1 MSCDNCNK
9 GQKAAKKVANIV
21 EGYKNILIKDAVVE
35 KMYNER
41 IKDCNSCSKRINIPI
56 AKIGVC
62 RICGCVIEAKARV
75 KDEHCP
81 DSPSKW

>member
-1 MSCDNCNK
+1 MACLNCN
-9 GQKAAKKVANIV
+9 GVQKAAKKAANII
-21 EGYKNILIKDAVVE
+21 EGYKHMIIKDAIVE

-41 IKDCNSCSKRINIPI
+41 IMDCNVCTKRINIPI

-81 DSPSKW
+81 DNPSKW